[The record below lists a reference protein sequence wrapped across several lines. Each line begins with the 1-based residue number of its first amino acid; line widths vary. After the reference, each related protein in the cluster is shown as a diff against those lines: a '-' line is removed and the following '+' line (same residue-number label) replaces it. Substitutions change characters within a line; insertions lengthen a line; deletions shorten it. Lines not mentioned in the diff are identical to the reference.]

1 MFHYKSVAFAT
12 ALLAAHGSA
21 ALAVEPPAQ
30 TEARNAAAANA
41 STIDAVDENFLHRA
55 AVGGLA
61 DVSLGRLAAS
71 QATQQ
76 DVKKFGV
83 ALATDRGKLNDR
95 LNELAEREGWEL
107 PAAIDADHRAKI
119 DAVAAK
125 DGLEFNAAFAD
136 VVVESQRATLELFRE
151 TAEQSRVAAVRDFA
165 REALPMLERH
175 LRMAQGL
182 QRDVAGR

>member
-1 MFHYKSVAFAT
+1 M
-12 ALLAAHGSA
+12 LLFRLVTLSA
-21 ALAVEPPAQ
+21 ALFAAHAAALAIEPPAQ
-30 TEARNAAAANA
+30 TEARNAALADT

-61 DVSLGRLAAS
+61 EVSLGRLAAS

-83 ALATDRGKLNDR
+83 TLANDRAKLNDR
-95 LNELAEREGWEL
+95 LNELAAREGWEL
-107 PAAIDADHRAKI
+107 PADIDADHRAKI

-136 VVVESQRATLELFRE
+136 TVVESQRVMIDLFRE

-165 REALPMLERH
+165 RESLPMLERN

-182 QRDVAGR
+182 QREVAGR